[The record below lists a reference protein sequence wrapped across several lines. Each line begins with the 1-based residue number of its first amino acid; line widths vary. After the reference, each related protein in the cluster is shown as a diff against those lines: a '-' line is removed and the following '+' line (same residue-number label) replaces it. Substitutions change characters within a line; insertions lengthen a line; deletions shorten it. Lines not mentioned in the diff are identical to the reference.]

1 MSQMSQSTDIRITL
15 DSVTKNSFIVTL
27 GMYEIT
33 ELKVES
39 TRMQSLE
46 GQSQNGTYVSTLAE
60 LNNRY

>member
-1 MSQMSQSTDIRITL
+1 MSQSTDIRITL